1 MTQLFT
7 QAYAPFEMP
16 YVLVEPEPEPTPII
30 YEVTAYTAGLE
41 STGKSPGDPA
51 YGITASGEPVVEG
64 KTAACPPSMAFGTRI
79 HIEGVGERVCFDRGS
94 AITEGKLD
102 IYMTKVSDARAFGR
116 RSLEVRIIDEEESE

>member
-7 QAYAPFEMP
+7 QAYAPIDMP
-16 YVLVEPEPEPTPII
+16 FVLAEPAPEPAPII
-30 YEVTAYTAGLE
+30 YEVTAYTSNAE

-51 YGITASGEPVVEG
+51 YGITASGKPVVDG
-64 KTAACPPSMAFGTRI
+64 LTAACAPSLPFGTRVD
-79 HIEGVGERVCFDRGS
+79 IEGVGERVCTDRGG

-102 IYMTKVSDARAFGR
+102 IYMTEVSDARAFGR